1 VYADMEMTKASVHD
15 AHYLNEIKHSGINN
29 WLLLGDKG
37 YISEK

>member
-1 VYADMEMTKASVHD
+1 MEMTKASVHD
-15 AHYLNEIKHSGINN
+15 AHYLNETKHSGINN